1 MAQQSFSAQVDAW
14 VRKSEARLEAVFKW
28 SAQDVISEMQEVGPS
43 VANPDSF
50 GTGHMPVDTGALRAS
65 LQAALDTPATPAMTF
80 RPPSGGSIA
89 YDPSPVALVIAGAKL
104 GQTIYATYGASYAP
118 RMEARYGF
126 VRLAA
131 QQWARI
137 VSRNAALARQR
148 VQSG

>member
-1 MAQQSFSAQVDAW
+1 MAQRSFSAAVDAW
-14 VRKSEARLEAVFKW
+14 VAKSEARLEAVFRM
-28 SAQDVISEMQEVGPS
+28 SAQDVIAEMQEVGPS

-50 GTGHMPVDTGALRAS
+50 GTGHMPVDTGFLRAS
-65 LQAALDTPATPAMTF
+65 LQASINEPRPAMMF
-80 RPPSGGSIA
+80 RPPSAGSVA
-89 YDPSPVALVIAGAKL
+89 YEASPVALVIAGARL

-131 QQWARI
+131 QRWQEI
-137 VSRNAALARQR
+137 VSRNARLARQR